1 MSNILFLALKSLK
14 GTMWISN
21 MEDKNSETIL
31 RSLLKKVS
39 KEFLKDKV
47 KLKKVKLIRM
57 MRQRRKMKTLN
68 KLKELK
74 P

>member
-1 MSNILFLALKSLK
+1 
-14 GTMWISN
+14 

-31 RSLLKKVS
+31 RSLLKKVN

-47 KLKKVKLIRM
+47 EHKKVKLIRM

-74 P
+74 L